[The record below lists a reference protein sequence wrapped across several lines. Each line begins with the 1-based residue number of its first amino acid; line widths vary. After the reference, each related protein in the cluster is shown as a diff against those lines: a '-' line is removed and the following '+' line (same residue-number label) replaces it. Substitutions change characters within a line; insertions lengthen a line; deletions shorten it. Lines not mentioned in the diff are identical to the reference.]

1 MEEDGSILAE
11 VRNCALDSSVK
22 LGREMD
28 PPLVWERKRELAS
41 GWDMQRIE
49 ERLVGNKCEEI
60 GKVIL

>member
-1 MEEDGSILAE
+1 MEEDGSILVE

-28 PPLVWERKRELAS
+28 RLLVWERKRELAS
-41 GWDMQRIE
+41 GWDMERVE
-49 ERLVGNKCEEI
+49 ERLVENKCEEV